1 MSTGSITGSFHF
13 IWCAYI
19 LCISIEDKKF
29 NILPNETYDKC
40 LPKTTSASCKKCSQ
54 NACGDQPQHAVP
66 IQDISIDTQGV
77 FSYAYLIKKRFY
89 KCNINTTS
97 GRSRNSLDI
106 KISALPW
113 FTPMFWTK
121 GVTASDVRLIGFD
134 LVYPWL
140 LIRRL

>member
-1 MSTGSITGSFHF
+1 MSTGGITGSFLF

-29 NILPNETYDKC
+29 NILPSITRIGRPKFLILPNETYDKC

-54 NACGDQPQHAVP
+54 NACGDQPQHVVP

-106 KISALPW
+106 KISALP
-113 FTPMFWTK
+113 
-121 GVTASDVRLIGFD
+121 
-134 LVYPWL
+134 
-140 LIRRL
+140 